1 MMSAQP
7 CFGPRASKRRL
18 TMILVLS
25 LLIGIVAGLRAMTAP
40 AAVSWAASL
49 GWIDLSGSWLAFMG
63 YRWTPWIFTVL
74 ALVEFVTDQLP
85 STPSRKVPQQLG
97 ARIVSGAL
105 CGAALGSP
113 SGMLL
118 GGLIAGIVGAVIGT
132 YGGAAAR
139 KALADAFGRDLP
151 AGLIEDVV
159 AIVGAFAIVRSLA

>member
-1 MMSAQP
+1 
-7 CFGPRASKRRL
+7 
-18 TMILVLS
+18 MILVLS

-63 YRWTPWIFTVL
+63 YRWTPWIFTAL

-85 STPSRKVPQQLG
+85 STPSRKVAQQFG

-113 SGMLL
+113 SGMLV

-139 KALADAFGRDLP
+139 RALADAFGRDLP
-151 AGLIEDVV
+151 AGLIEDAV